1 MALNKNKNK
10 EKYSIVYYNQITTND
25 RKQKPKISQ
34 WVKYIHNNRVNKN
47 GIFFFLLHQSRSHDV
62 FKLVEERTSI
72 KNSLSNEN
80 IL

>member
-47 GIFFFLLHQSRSHDV
+47 GIYIFFI
-62 FKLVEERTSI
+62 TSV
-72 KNSLSNEN
+72 
-80 IL
+80 